1 MSEIEALNRALFLK
15 MNASPGAPQ
24 WLIDFATLVADD
36 LIYLVPLLLI
46 ALWIRGQE
54 ERRSSAC
61 RAALVTLVALSAS
74 QIILLFWQHPRP
86 DVIGLGHTWI
96 SHAADSSFP
105 SDHATVFVSVGL
117 ALFLD
122 GAAVIGGATLA
133 VGVVVAW
140 ARILLGVHFPLDM
153 LGSIGVAIVSY
164 LMVLPLWRLAGK
176 TITRALQ
183 QVYRVVIATLS
194 IPIEARRGRN

>member
-1 MSEIEALNRALFLK
+1 LSEIEALNRALFLK

-122 GAAVIGGATLA
+122 GSAVIGGATLV
-133 VGVVVAW
+133 VGVLVAW